1 MKLYPWRWWWL
12 LAILWLAFGLRVYRL
27 DFQSIW
33 WDEGHSIFV
42 AAQPLSR
49 IPTLPAMDVHPPAY
63 FALLHGWMVLAGQSE
78 YALRYLSVLFSVL
91 TVPLLWHFARAL
103 APGSP
108 APWLAALLAS
118 LSPLY
123 VAYAQEVRSYALL
136 TFLSLACSYSLWLFF
151 ARAATT
157 GRPPVRLAMLYTLL
171 AAASLYTHYF
181 TLFLLLFH
189 ALAGLAWVLYPL
201 GRPVVRQRAGLWLAT
216 QLGLVLLFAPQLVLA
231 LRQVTSYTNP
241 NLAPPGLAEFISRS
255 WQAYTTGSMPLGWG
269 AAAVALVLLF
279 CYIWL
284 LPAALNWLL
293 SPLIR
298 RSGGQSNSSPPPSFT
313 IESRRPPVG
322 NNSPLRA
329 AGPLRAIHHFS
340 LLFLAGW
347 LIFPLAA
354 YFAVLHRQPSFEP
367 RYMIL
372 VTPALM
378 LLLAVGPAWLSAQV
392 PGLKWAG
399 LRFFL
404 YAVPLLVFGLSL
416 YGYTTDS
423 STFKDDSAGVAAW
436 LAAETT
442 TADIVYV
449 DVPHPFHYYAGRYN
463 IPAPLRYLFVDIHT
477 VAETLTREAAGRDRL
492 FWVTWRG
499 SDTDP
504 RGVVPYLA
512 QKYGRLLGEREFR
525 GYHISWFSLPDAAT
539 VYSVPTQLPSIE
551 ATFGD
556 VIRIDGVAYGGF
568 PPSGVAVPAGRSAWL
583 AIHASLL
590 RDTDTNYRVSVRLRS
605 VDHGLAAQVD
615 KDLLN
620 DRHFRTVAWPLD
632 DPALNQ
638 AINVYT
644 LPVPAGTPPGPY
656 QLEVVVYNS
665 QPPYASEG
673 VTGIATADGAAA
685 IIGQIRVT
693 P

>member
-42 AAQPLSR
+42 AAHPLSR

-63 FALLHGWMVLAGQSE
+63 FALLHGWMALAGQSE

-91 TVPLLWHFARAL
+91 TIPLLWQFARAL

-108 APWLAALLAS
+108 APWMAALLAS

-123 VAYAQEVRSYALL
+123 VAYAQEVRGYALL
-136 TFLSLACSYSLWLFF
+136 TFLTLACSYSLWLFL

-157 GRPPVRLAMLYTLL
+157 GRPPVRLAALYTLL

-189 ALAGLAWVLYPL
+189 ALVWLAWVLYPA
-201 GRPVVRQRAGLWLAT
+201 GRAVNVKQRAGLWLAT

-231 LRQVTSYTNP
+231 LRQISGYTNP
-241 NLAPPGLAEFISRS
+241 NLAPPGLAEFIGRS
-255 WQAYTTGSMPLGWG
+255 WQAYTTGPAAGPLPPGWG
-269 AAAVALVLLF
+269 AAAVGLVLLL

-284 LPAALNWLL
+284 LPAALNGLR
-293 SPLIR
+293 SPLI
-298 RSGGQSNSSPPPSFT
+298 
-313 IESRRPPVG
+313 
-322 NNSPLRA
+322 
-329 AGPLRAIHHFS
+329 
-340 LLFLAGW
+340 FLAGW
-347 LIFPLAA
+347 LILPLAA

-392 PGLKWAG
+392 PRLKWAG
-399 LRFFL
+399 LFL

-416 YGYTTDS
+416 YGYTTDTS
-423 STFKDDSAGVAAW
+423 SFKDDSAGVAAW
-436 LAAETT
+436 LAEETT
-442 TADIVYV
+442 PGDIVYV
-449 DVPHPFHYYAGRYN
+449 DVPHPFHYYADRYN

-477 VAETLTREAAGRDRL
+477 LAETFTTEAAGRDRL

-525 GYHISWFSLPDAAT
+525 GYHISWFSLPGAAT
-539 VYSVPTQLPSIE
+539 VYSIPTQLPPVE

-556 VIRIDGVAYGGF
+556 VIRIDGAAYGGF
-568 PPSGVAVPAGRSAWL
+568 PPAGATLPAGRSAWL
-583 AIHASLL
+583 AVHASLL
-590 RDTDTNYRVSVRLRS
+590 RDTDTTYKVSARLRS
-605 VDHGLAAQVD
+605 AENGLITQVD

-620 DRHFRTVAWPLD
+620 DRHFRTAAWPLA

-656 QLEVVVYNS
+656 QLEVVLYNS

-673 VTGIATADGAAA
+673 VTGAATGDGAAA
-685 IIGQIRVT
+685 IIGQITVT